1 MSEDGITVTGTGVAT
16 APPDIVRINF
26 AAESTESSMQSALD
40 TATAGLTAMRTAL
53 TDAGIADVDLRST
66 EASLWSG
73 HNQPDGELRHTARFG
88 LEATVRSV
96 TDAGRVV
103 TTALKAAGESGRMN
117 GMSFAHSDPSSLQAL
132 AREKAVDAAK
142 AKAEQLAELTGRT
155 LGEVRE
161 VAEGQV
167 GVGPPVPIGRMMA
180 AAAAAVPVS
189 GGQLEVSAAVTIR
202 WAWAASDD

>member
-1 MSEDGITVTGTGVAT
+1 MSDDGITVTGSGTAT
-16 APPDIVRINF
+16 APPDVVRLML

-53 TDAGIADVDLRST
+53 TDAGIAEADLRST

-73 HNQPDGELRHTARFG
+73 QGQPDGALRHTARFG

-96 TDAGRVV
+96 IDAGRVV
-103 TTALKAAGESGRMN
+103 TAALKAAGESGRMN
-117 GMSFAHSDPSSLQAL
+117 GMSFAHSDPSSLQAQ
-132 AREKAVDAAK
+132 ARAKAVDAAK
-142 AKAEQLAELTGRT
+142 AKAEQLAALTGRT

-161 VAEGQV
+161 VAEGQA

-180 AAAAAVPVS
+180 AAAEAVPVS
-189 GGQLEVSAAVTIR
+189 GGQLEVNAAVTIR
-202 WAWAASDD
+202 WAWASDD